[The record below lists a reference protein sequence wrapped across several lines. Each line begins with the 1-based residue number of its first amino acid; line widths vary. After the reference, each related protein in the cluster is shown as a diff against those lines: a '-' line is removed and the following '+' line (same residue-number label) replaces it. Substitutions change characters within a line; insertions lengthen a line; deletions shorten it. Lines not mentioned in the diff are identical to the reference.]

1 MADSVL
7 TSAPAPTLSE
17 GIAPEVFAGETVP
30 SVDVPAPAPL
40 AAPPAP
46 DAGAFTL
53 PNAVTLAGA
62 ALTAWWLRGGPKWAA
77 VAGLLADEIDGRLAR
92 ATGTTSRIGAT
103 LDWATDV
110 SLNAVVMDRL
120 GLAAALP
127 VVLPVQVA
135 MHAEGIRPAIGS
147 LRAVSTL
154 ALLWKQMRDERA
166 VAEGA
171 RPNPSPARRR
181 ARRRR
186 RP

>member
-1 MADSVL
+1 MSDPTATLPRPSAV
-7 TSAPAPTLSE
+7 APADT
-17 GIAPEVFAGETVP
+17 PEVFAGETVAV
-30 SVDVPAPAPL
+30 VDVPAPL
-40 AAPPAP
+40 AAPPPP
-46 DAGAFTL
+46 DAGVFTL
-53 PNAVTLAGA
+53 PNAITLTGA

-77 VAGLLADEIDGRLAR
+77 VAGLLADEIDGRIAR
-92 ATGTTSRIGAT
+92 AMGTTSRFGAT

-120 GLAAALP
+120 GAAWALP
-127 VVLPVQVA
+127 VVLPVQVG

-154 ALLWKQMRDERA
+154 ALLWKQLRDEHD
-166 VAEGA
+166 GTP

-181 ARRRR
+181 HARRRR